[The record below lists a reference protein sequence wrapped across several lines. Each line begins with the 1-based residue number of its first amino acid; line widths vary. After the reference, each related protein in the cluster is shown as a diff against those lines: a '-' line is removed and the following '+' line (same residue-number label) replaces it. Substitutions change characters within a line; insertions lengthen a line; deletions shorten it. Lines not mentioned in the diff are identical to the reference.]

1 MDKAFISVVIP
12 VYNEEKYIENC
23 IDSLLLQDYPQ
34 ECMEWFFVDG
44 MSFDRTR
51 ELIGSY
57 IEKYPKLIKLLNNP
71 NKTVPYAMNIGIKEA
86 RGKYIIRL
94 DAHADYNK
102 DYIYLLEKH

>member
-1 MDKAFISVVIP
+1 MDKAFISVVMP

-34 ECMEWFFVDG
+34 ECMEWIFVDG
-44 MSFDRTR
+44 MSSDRTR
-51 ELIGSY
+51 ELIGAY
-57 IEKYPKLIKLLNNP
+57 IEKYPKLIKLLSNP

-94 DAHADYNK
+94 DAHAD
-102 DYIYLLEKH
+102 